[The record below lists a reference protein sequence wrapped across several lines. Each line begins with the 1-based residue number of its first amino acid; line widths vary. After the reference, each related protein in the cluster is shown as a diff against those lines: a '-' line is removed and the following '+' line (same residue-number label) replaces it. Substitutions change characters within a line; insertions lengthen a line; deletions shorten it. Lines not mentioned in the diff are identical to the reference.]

1 MHYAPQQNILIS
13 TAYENSINFWQGGP
27 NPVLSVDVLN
37 KVYVSDFKNGVLA
50 GGTASEKI
58 FIIDM
63 NTVSSGTKTILDSV
77 DLGKYSQIEAVAL
90 DIKAESIGLST
101 VDGRANISNLTRT
114 PQGFKMNPVITFK
127 SNKVE

>member
-1 MHYAPQQNILIS
+1 M
-13 TAYENSINFWQGGP
+13 
-27 NPVLSVDVLN
+27 LSVDVLN